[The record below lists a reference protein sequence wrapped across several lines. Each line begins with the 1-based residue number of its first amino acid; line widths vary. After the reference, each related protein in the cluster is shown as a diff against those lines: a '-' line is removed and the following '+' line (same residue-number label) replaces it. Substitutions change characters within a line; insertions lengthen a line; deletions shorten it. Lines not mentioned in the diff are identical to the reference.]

1 MRLSGRLSRAAT
13 DQTTSSMSALVDFL
27 DACREGNIRAVYR
40 FKAKGQD
47 LNERDEVGRTGLM
60 MASFHNHLNIVKF
73 AEERF

>member
-1 MRLSGRLSRAAT
+1 
-13 DQTTSSMSALVDFL
+13 MSTLADLLV
-27 DACREGNIRAVYR
+27 ACRDGNIQAVYR